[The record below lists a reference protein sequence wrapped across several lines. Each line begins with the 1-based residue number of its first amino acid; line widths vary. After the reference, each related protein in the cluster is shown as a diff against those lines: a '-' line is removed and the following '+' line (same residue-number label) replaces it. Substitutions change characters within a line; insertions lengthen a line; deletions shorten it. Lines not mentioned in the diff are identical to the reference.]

1 MQGILTSTIRKIF
14 CNNFQQ
20 KNKRLQI
27 GITRS
32 APVAGDDHSL
42 TANLAARP
50 RLLSSGCGE
59 RVSVRALLAKLVT
72 FAFWIISRLLTKLRI
87 HLDSSFTAQSF
98 FEAREKVYDCSW
110 SPPLPPFF
118 GEYPRRPVFFTNILH
133 PLTK

>member
-72 FAFWIISRLLTKLRI
+72 FASFGSSLFWPSIYIGTIAFLCLYVLLQPDAL
-87 HLDSSFTAQSF
+87 L
-98 FEAREKVYDCSW
+98 VY
-110 SPPLPPFF
+110 
-118 GEYPRRPVFFTNILH
+118 T
-133 PLTK
+133 